1 MSRKRKDINEMKKE
15 DIEIIK
21 LIRTRPGGSE
31 YIECQYRIFFEK
43 EIVLLYL
50 QIKEEGCREDFP
62 EIREPSPTDTKDN
75 FIMNKEDQEE
85 FFRGKGKEIIIEM
98 LVRVKGIEGIKKLG
112 CGQIPNSY
120 VSRWK
125 FRTIIIKDIKNLTA
139 EE

>member
-1 MSRKRKDINEMKKE
+1 MKKE
-15 DIEIIK
+15 DIEFIK
-21 LIRTRPGGSE
+21 LIRTRPGGSM
-31 YIECQYRIFFEK
+31 YIECQYRVFFEK
-43 EIVLLYL
+43 ETVLLHL
-50 QIKEEGCREDFP
+50 QIDKEGLIEDFP
-62 EIREPSPTDTKDN
+62 EIREPSPMETKDN

-98 LVRVKGIEGIKKLG
+98 LIRVKGIEGIKRLG

-125 FRTIIIKDIKNLTA
+125 FRTIIIKDIKNLIT